1 MNDESLHPET
11 GGRVLL
17 ELEDDVAAYV
27 TYRVTYYLPRGGLH
41 RAVARLDFATG
52 RAVVEPA
59 EPPGPPPWLVGTVGP
74 FLRQLWTQRRGEQS
88 PRWPRRVLRWRAP
101 KGS

>member
-1 MNDESLHPET
+1 MSDESLHPAT

-17 ELEDDVAAYV
+17 ELEDDSAAHV
-27 TYRVTYYLPRGGLH
+27 RYRVIFYLPDGVLH
-41 RAVARLDFATG
+41 RAEARLDYATG
-52 RAVVEPA
+52 RAQLDGPEPGGA
-59 EPPGPPPWLVGTVGP
+59 PEWLVATVAP

-101 KGS
+101 KRS